1 MPIARLSEM
10 VSMSRRTLERRFLDS
25 VGISPKRFARVIR
38 FKATL
43 KHLKQDRSAIKRQ
56 GYLDFGYYDQNHFI
70 KDFRHFMGGTPSN
83 YFTRRFHSDDEFFSA
98 GIAGNVARWLAD

>member
-1 MPIARLSEM
+1 
-10 VSMSRRTLERRFLDS
+10 MSRRTLERRFLDS

-43 KHLKQDRSAIKRQ
+43 KHLKRHDAAVKRQ

-70 KDFRHFMGGTPSN
+70 KDFRYFMGGTPSD
-83 YFTRRFHSDDEFFSA
+83 YFTNRFHSEDEFFSA
-98 GIAGNVARWLAD
+98 GVASNIARWLAD